1 MTDIELF
8 YGITCPYCRTAK
20 RLLNKILNEH
30 PGKFSLKQTL
40 ISSPKGMIRRY
51 KLGIHAVPA
60 ILIDGEIVFRGLP
73 EEEELKNVLNV
84 N

>member
-73 EEEELKNVLNV
+73 EEEELKNVLNL

>member
-1 MTDIELF
+1 MKEIELF

-20 RLLNKILNEH
+20 KLLNKIINEH
-30 PGKFSLKQTL
+30 PGKFRLKQTL
-40 ISSPKGMIRRY
+40 TSSPKGLVRRY

-73 EEEELKNVLNV
+73 EEEELRKVLNL

>member
-1 MTDIELF
+1 MTNIELY

-20 RLLNKILNEH
+20 KLLKKIVEEN
-30 PGKFSLKQTL
+30 PGKFKLKQTL

-60 ILIDGEIVFRGLP
+60 ILIDGEIVFRSLP
-73 EEEELKNVLNV
+73 DEEDLRNILELN
-84 N
+84 